1 MPGVHG
7 VRAGNCHGWRAQI
20 MPAYREGQADQLCA
34 LGSILNAAVLWTT
47 TRSLDADVEQ
57 LHARPA
63 RPACRAA

>member
-1 MPGVHG
+1 
-7 VRAGNCHGWRAQI
+7 